1 MEKTHSEGWI
11 SFAAILAALAGIANI
26 LWGLAAVLSA
36 AAFPSGGILFT
47 SVMTWGWVLLAF
59 GVLQIVASLA
69 LISRSNAG
77 RILAIVLASVSIVAW
92 MTWLGA
98 LPFAGV
104 AALVLDVLVIYG
116 LSVTAEYFEKAGAHE
131 TQTAGPAPTGGMPA
145 GSH

>member
-11 SFAAILAALAGIANI
+11 SFAAILAALAGIANA
-26 LWGLAAVLSA
+26 LWGFAAIVGST
-36 AAFPSGGILFT
+36 AFPSGGILFT
-47 SVMTWGWVLLAF
+47 TYMTWGWLLLAF
-59 GVLQIVASLA
+59 GVLQIIACFA
-69 LISRSNAG
+69 LIMRSNAG

-104 AALVLDVLVIYG
+104 AALVLDILVIYG
-116 LSVTAEYFEKAGAHE
+116 LSITAEYFEKAGATE
-131 TQTAGPAPTGGMPA
+131 RTTGAAPTGGMTA